1 LLDTSSSNGA
11 LNLVENASS
20 VYCNNNSNGYYDS
33 VAAVAAAAA
42 AAAAAAQRQK
52 RMRTSFKHHQLRVMK
67 SYFELNHNPDAKD
80 LKQLSQKTGL
90 SKRVLQVWFQNAR
103 AKFRR
108 GQSNP
113 NEPHDQQSP
122 QTSMNNSQNVSSSSS
137 TSSSTDLNT
146 SIQQH
151 SHHQQLGLDI
161 IDENSSQSLKDQLS
175 SNNNP
180 SGLDQS
186 YIMLN
191 GNSASYHHNPNH
203 QPIHNNHLHHQPMI
217 HHNHHTNMMNQSQF
231 QYMMQPATQQ
241 QLNAQTT
248 DFNSNG
254 LMVDNLLL

>member
-11 LNLVENASS
+11 LNLTENTSG
-20 VYCNNNSNGYYDS
+20 VYCANNSNGYYDS

-113 NEPHDQQSP
+113 NESQDQQSP
-122 QTSMNNSQNVSSSSS
+122 QTSINNSQNVSSSSS

-151 SHHQQLGLDI
+151 GHHQQLGLDI

-175 SNNNP
+175 SNNNS

-191 GNSASYHHNPNH
+191 GNSASSYHHNPNH
-203 QPIHNNHLHHQPMI
+203 QPIHNHIHHQSMI
-217 HHNHHTNMMNQSQF
+217 HHNHHTNMMSQSQF
-231 QYMMQPATQQ
+231 QYMMQPAPQQ
-241 QLNAQTT
+241 QLNAQTA